1 MKQLLITIAAVVLGT
16 TTFSAPI
23 YLQLQ
28 TPEEL
33 KAVRFVQQMENGL
46 FQECISMLDETMKKA
61 LQGDKL
67 EDLWKSLEGQFG
79 SFVSID
85 GTRPQDR
92 GDYLIT
98 LVTCRFEKGM
108 LDVKVVLDNENNVA
122 GLFFLPNRPQTKPK
136 EPAYADKS
144 KFTEEETVVV
154 TGDFRLPATLT
165 LPLGTTEP
173 PVLVLVHG
181 SGPNDR
187 DETIGPNKVF
197 RDLAWGLAMRG
208 IASLRYE
215 KRTIR
220 YRGKLDNINLTPR
233 EETIDD
239 AISATHLVAR
249 DSRFDGKHVVVAG
262 HSLGGS
268 LAPLIA
274 KEASEVDGII
284 IMAGPTRP
292 LLEMVREQIEHI
304 LKLDGNLS
312 ESDIEQLA
320 ELDSNTAKLK
330 KGKPTEGLLAGITKR
345 YLDALNTID
354 GPGEAKKLSIPIL
367 VTQGKRDYQVN
378 VEKDFTKWQTILKNN
393 TNVTF
398 MLHDNLDHLFMEGE
412 GISSPIDYQAP
423 RNVSEEF
430 IEHLADWIHKLPPQ
444 ARSLDK

>member
-1 MKQLLITIAAVVLGT
+1 M
-16 TTFSAPI
+16 
-23 YLQLQ
+23 
-28 TPEEL
+28 
-33 KAVRFVQQMENGL
+33 
-46 FQECISMLDETMKKA
+46 
-61 LQGDKL
+61 
-67 EDLWKSLEGQFG
+67 
-79 SFVSID
+79 
-85 GTRPQDR
+85 
-92 GDYLIT
+92 
-98 LVTCRFEKGM
+98 
-108 LDVKVVLDNENNVA
+108 
-122 GLFFLPNRPQTKPK
+122 
-136 EPAYADKS
+136 
-144 KFTEEETVVV
+144 
-154 TGDFRLPATLT
+154 
-165 LPLGTTEP
+165 
-173 PVLVLVHG
+173 
-181 SGPNDR
+181 
-187 DETIGPNKVF
+187 
-197 RDLAWGLAMRG
+197 
-208 IASLRYE
+208 
-215 KRTIR
+215 
-220 YRGKLDNINLTPR
+220 
-233 EETIDD
+233 
-239 AISATHLVAR
+239 
-249 DSRFDGKHVVVAG
+249 
-262 HSLGGS
+262 GGS

-412 GISSPIDYQAP
+412 CIYSPIDYQVP

-444 ARSLDK
+444 ARSQDECRIES